1 MSKVYVISDLHF
13 SHHNMAIKR
22 GFKDAVSHDN
32 HIIDTWNGIV
42 TKRDVVWI
50 LGDIT
55 MEKSQGY
62 ELLDKLNGIK
72 KVVLG
77 NHDKPQHSSKLLE
90 YVNHICGC
98 VKLKGCILTHIPIH
112 ESEVDRFLLN
122 IHGHIHDK
130 IIPDLRYVNV
140 CVENVDYKPVLLDKL
155 VESKRKSD
163 FISARKNELVMNFQ
177 SYTQEQLENEWKNR

>member
-1 MSKVYVISDLHF
+1 MSKVYVISDLHLG
-13 SHHNMAIKR
+13 HCNMATKR
-22 GFKDAVSHDN
+22 GFKDVLSHDN
-32 HIIDTWNGIV
+32 HIIDAWNSIV

-55 MEKSQGY
+55 MEKTQGY
-62 ELLDKLNGIK
+62 ELLNKLNGVK

>member
-32 HIIDTWNGIV
+32 HIIDTWNSIV

-62 ELLDKLNGIK
+62 ELLDKLNGVK

-77 NHDKPQHSSKLLE
+77 NHDKPQHSPKLLE

-122 IHGHIHDK
+122 IHGHIHDEV
-130 IIPDLRYVNV
+130 IPDLRYVNV
-140 CVENVDYKPVLLDKL
+140 CAENVDYKPVLLDKL

-163 FISARKNELVMNFQ
+163 FMSARKNELVMNFK